1 MPVGFE
7 LVDEPGARVGKENV
21 PQCIDGECYGLIE
34 FARTFALVSPC
45 AEEFEWWRRL
55 RFRRRVGS
63 LSARRGKQCD
73 EQGNQQAPPSL
84 IGGI

>member
-1 MPVGFE
+1 MPLGFE
-7 LVDEPGARVGKENV
+7 FVDETRARVRKENV
-21 PQCIDGECYGLIE
+21 SQCIDRKCDGLIE

-63 LSARRGKQCD
+63 PCARRGKQCD
-73 EQGNQQAPPSL
+73 E
-84 IGGI
+84 